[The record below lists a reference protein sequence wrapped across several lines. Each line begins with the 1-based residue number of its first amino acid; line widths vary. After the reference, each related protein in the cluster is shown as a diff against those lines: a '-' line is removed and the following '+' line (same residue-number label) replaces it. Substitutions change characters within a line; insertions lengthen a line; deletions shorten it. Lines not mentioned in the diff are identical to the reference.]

1 MGQYYRPLL
10 FKADAKNCNNDT
22 LLASFNSWDYDNGL
36 KLMEHSWVRNSLVCA
51 VLCKIKQYGKVR
63 IVWAGDYADDELQR
77 LCVKIKESEGT
88 DHPLTVADFADTIAN
103 IKAWR
108 VKYEEERRNE
118 GYNDTEA
125 DITPEAIGKAIDDE
139 IQEALAM
146 PLDELKDS
154 SSDKGVCLYSLCRES
169 ADVKKVRFPRTNP
182 RFIINYTKNQ
192 YVDIKHV
199 ECENPDNWGSKG
211 WFIHPLPLL
220 TCEGCGRGGGD
231 YHQTE
236 DHPSYQY
243 IGAWARDIIGVG
255 YEKADVEGF
264 EEIRPNFHEN

>member
-22 LLASFNSWDYDNGL
+22 LLASFNSWDYNNGL

-51 VLCKIKQYGKVR
+51 VLCKIKEYGKVR
-63 IVWAGDYADDELQR
+63 VVWAGDYADDELQR

-103 IKAWR
+103 MKAW
-108 VKYEEERRNE
+108 KAQ
-118 GYNDTEA
+118 NDDNYT
-125 DITPEAIGKAIDDE
+125 DVTGKVIDNE

-146 PLDELKDS
+146 SLEDLKNS
-154 SSDKGVCLYSLCRES
+154 SSDNGVCLYSLCRES

-199 ECENPDNWGSKG
+199 ECENPDNWGSKD

-243 IGAWARDIIGVG
+243 IGMWARDVIGVG
-255 YEKADVEGF
+255 YEKADVVGF
-264 EEIRPNFHEN
+264 EEIRPNFHED

>member
-10 FKADAKNCNNDT
+10 FKENAKNCTNDT
-22 LLASFNSWDYDNGL
+22 LLASFNSWDYDNGS

-51 VLCKIKQYGKVR
+51 VLCKIKEYGKARV
-63 IVWAGDYADDELQR
+63 VWAGDYADDELQR
-77 LCVKIKESEGT
+77 LCVKIKESQDT
-88 DHPLTVADFADTIAN
+88 DKSLTLDDFKDVIADL
-103 IKAWR
+103 KAWKAQNDDNYTEVTGKVIDR
-108 VKYEEERRNE
+108 EIE
-118 GYNDTEA
+118 G
-125 DITPEAIGKAIDDE
+125 
-139 IQEALAM
+139 ALAM
-146 PLDELKDS
+146 PIEDLRNS
-154 SSDKGVCLYSLCRES
+154 SSVNGVCLYNLCRES
-169 ADVKKVRFPRTNP
+169 DDVKKVRYPKTNP

-199 ECENPDNWGSKG
+199 KCENPENWGSKD

-243 IGAWARDIIGVG
+243 IGAWARDVIGVG
-255 YEKADVEGF
+255 NEKADVEGF
-264 EEIRPNFHEN
+264 EEIRPDFHEK